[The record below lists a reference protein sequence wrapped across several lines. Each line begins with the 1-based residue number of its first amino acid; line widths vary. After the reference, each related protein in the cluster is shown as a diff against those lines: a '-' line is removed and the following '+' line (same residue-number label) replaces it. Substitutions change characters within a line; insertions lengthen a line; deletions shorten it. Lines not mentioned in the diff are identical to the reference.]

1 MASPKSVNILLAT
14 ENDIPGIVAFLETPV
29 IDQSFIYP
37 LSQRMVSIEER
48 VRSKLSQGFWLIV
61 LHRSEI
67 VGCRGCNGLIDKENK
82 VVEFST
88 VAINSAFRGSGL
100 GMFLVRKAVEIAFER
115 YSPQKM
121 KFDSWSTNK
130 VIEQIALRVGF
141 SKSRSY
147 DDPLKR
153 PPCIQSVEYVLDC
166 STLTQ
171 RSSLSDG
178 RP

>member
-1 MASPKSVNILLAT
+1 
-14 ENDIPGIVAFLETPV
+14 
-29 IDQSFIYP
+29 
-37 LSQRMVSIEER
+37 MVSIEER

-130 VIEQIALRVGF
+130 VIDDGRKLG
-141 SKSRSY
+141 KSRVAFDGKTLHIGKKKYQTKHLRISSQKDVSIY
-147 DDPLKR
+147 NKDKSHKYRGFIYIRVDENNALLV
-153 PPCIQSVEYVLDC
+153 INILDI
-166 STLTQ
+166 
-171 RSSLSDG
+171 
-178 RP
+178 